1 MGLVAPSSTSFV
13 MSDSK
18 PGGVANFAS
27 GYTPR
32 LVASEQSQ
40 KLCVP
45 VRQHVPE
52 SGEDGRQQHS
62 FGAGKS
68 EYTKKADQG
77 KGRDKCPE
85 VNHSTLWVRDRCPK
99 PESGQQASMVA
110 GIDIGGLRDN
120 WCVDRHG

>member
-13 MSDSK
+13 TSDSK

-27 GYTPR
+27 GCTPG
-32 LVASEQSQ
+32 LV
-40 KLCVP
+40 
-45 VRQHVPE
+45 VPE

-62 FGAGKS
+62 FGVGKS

-85 VNHSTLWVRDRCPK
+85 VNHSMLWVRDGCPK
-99 PESGQQASMVA
+99 PERGQQASMVA
-110 GIDIGGLRDN
+110 GIDAGGLRDN
-120 WCVDRHG
+120 WHVDRYH